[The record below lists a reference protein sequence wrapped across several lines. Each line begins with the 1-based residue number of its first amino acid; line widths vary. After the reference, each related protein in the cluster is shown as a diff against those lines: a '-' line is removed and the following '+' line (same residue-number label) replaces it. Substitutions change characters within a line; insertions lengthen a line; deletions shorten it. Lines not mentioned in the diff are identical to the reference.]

1 MNVKL
6 SLAEGLNV
14 AGMLL
19 VKLTA
24 NGHEGYFDL
33 HTWPDLNIISEDF
46 AKEIDAIVWKLPN
59 DTPEQVKNR
68 KKLYSLS
75 VTAGEVQ
82 IENVVCVGID
92 SETFSGMTRFMHPEI
107 IGYLGLN
114 FLRELNATID
124 FNKAELTLR
133 FPDKCRKKP
142 AYVMVN
148 QGML

>member
-14 AGMLL
+14 ADMLL
-19 VKLTA
+19 VKLIA
-24 NGHEGYFDL
+24 NGHEGYFALSYWPNLNLICEDL
-33 HTWPDLNIISEDF
+33 VKDL
-46 AKEIDAIVWKLPN
+46 DAIVWKLPN

-68 KKLYSLS
+68 KKSYSLS

-133 FPDKCRKKP
+133 FPDKCRKN
-142 AYVMVN
+142 ATYVMVN

>member
-24 NGHEGYFDL
+24 NGHEGYFAL

-46 AKEIDAIVWKLPN
+46 VKEIDANVLRQV
-59 DTPEQVKNR
+59 TVTSEQGKIRRNI
-68 KKLYSLS
+68 YGMS
-75 VTAGEVQ
+75 VSVGDVQ
-82 IENVVCVGID
+82 IDNVISVGFD
-92 SETFSGMTRFMHPEI
+92 SKAFSEIFNSQHPELK
-107 IGYLGLN
+107 GFLGLG
-114 FLRELNATID
+114 FLRELKATVD
-124 FNKAELTLR
+124 FNKDELTLR
-133 FPDKCRKKP
+133 FPDRCRNKP